1 MWLVQRG
8 TDMRRREF
16 ITLIGGAAASWPLK
30 VRAQQ
35 TNSVTIGYFSGRS
48 SNSEGL
54 YKVAFHKGLKE
65 AGYVEGQNV
74 TIEYRFSDGQ
84 DDRLPVLAADLIR
97 QQITLLVA
105 TDGPSALAAHAATKT
120 IPIVF
125 STGGDP
131 IKLGLAESLNRPNGN
146 ATGVYV
152 FVSEL
157 GPKRLQLLREV
168 VPHAKMIAFIVNLK
182 SGSGRPQAQAMQAAA
197 QAMGQQLL
205 VLSASTESEVNEA
218 FATLVKRKA
227 EAIIYSANPLFQV
240 LSGKLVALAARHSIP
255 AIYEWPEFVKSGGLM
270 SYSSNRSEAGRQMGR
285 YAAQILKG
293 AKPADLPLIQ
303 SSTFELVINLKA
315 ARALGLT
322 VPPTLLARADEVIE

>member
-1 MWLVQRG
+1 M
-8 TDMRRREF
+8 DMKRREF

-35 TNSVTIGYFSGRS
+35 TNNVAIGYFSSRS

-54 YKVAFHKGLKE
+54 YKVAFHNGLEE

-84 DDRLPVLAADLIR
+84 DNRLPVLAADLIR
-97 QQITLLVA
+97 QHITLLVA

-131 IKLGLAESLNRPNGN
+131 VKLGLVESLNRPKGN

-182 SGSGRPQAQAMQAAA
+182 SGSGRPQAEAMQTAA

-205 VLSASTESEVNEA
+205 VLSASTESEVSEA
-218 FATLVKRKA
+218 FVTLVKRKA

-240 LSGKLVALAARHSIP
+240 LNEKLVALAARHSIP
-255 AIYEWPEFVKSGGLM
+255 AIYEWPEFVKLGGLI

-293 AKPADLPLIQ
+293 TKPADLPLIQ
-303 SSTFELVINLKA
+303 SSTFELVINLKT

-322 VPPTLLARADEVIE
+322 VPATLLARADEVIE